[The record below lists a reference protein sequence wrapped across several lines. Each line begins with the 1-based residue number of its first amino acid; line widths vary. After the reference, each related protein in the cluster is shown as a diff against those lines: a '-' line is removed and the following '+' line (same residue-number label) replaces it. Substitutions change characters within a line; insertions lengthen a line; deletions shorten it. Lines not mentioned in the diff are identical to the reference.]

1 MLLLALNAI
10 FAGLFFN
17 FARNTFKRAIPFLR
31 TGWATI
37 SVETKKPDYRQNVE
51 SRQAISEGGRF
62 LIGGMVWMGI
72 TLGLIGLAVFFAV
85 EALRLYVG

>member
-17 FARNTFKRAIPFLR
+17 FARTTFKRAIPFLR
-31 TGWATI
+31 AGWATI
-37 SVETKKPDYRQNVE
+37 SVETKKPDYRHNIE

-62 LIGGMVWMGI
+62 LIGGIVWMGL
-72 TLGLIGLAVFFAV
+72 TLGLVGLAVFFAV
-85 EALRLYVG
+85 ETVKLYLG